1 MQQIQFSR
9 GQLSIEIQQ
18 QHPHWQ
24 LPQLIDFAERINPRR
39 AFLFV
44 SKVLGKHI
52 PVPPSQMKK
61 TYQDLANLIPDDLPT
76 PLTMVAMAETAIGL
90 GAGVFRE
97 IKPQYDK
104 KALFLTTTRHR
115 LQHLPTLAEFLEP
128 HSHAQDQCV
137 LGTVEHD
144 KQFHIQ
150 NTKTL
155 LVVDDEIST
164 GQTIINLVNS
174 LQNAGLAHIERLV
187 IVSLVNWSTQKF
199 NQFEIPVE
207 IIALLH
213 GRWQWQE
220 SAAEQLSIDM
230 PHVNVM
236 EQPQQ
241 KIIAPCNWGREPS
254 NLSCTPWHIPQVTA
268 GQNILVLGSGEFS
281 WIPFLIA
288 EQLEQQGAT
297 VHYSATTRSPI
308 QLGGAIARKYQFQDN
323 YGMNIPNYV
332 YNVFHENYD
341 RVILVIE
348 TAQDSVDPSLFKQIP
363 NLEVV
368 SYVN

>member
-9 GQLSIEIQQ
+9 GLLSIETTQ

-24 LPQLIDFAERINPRR
+24 LPQLIDFAERINPKR

-52 PVPPSQMKK
+52 PVAPSHMKK
-61 TYQDLANLIPDDLPT
+61 SYQDLAQCIADDLPT
-76 PLTMVAMAETAIGL
+76 PLTMVAMAETAVGL

-97 IKPQYDK
+97 IKPKYEN

-115 LQHLPTLAEFLEP
+115 LEHLPTLAEFLEQ

-137 LGTVEHD
+137 LGAVDHR
-144 KQFHIQ
+144 QQLHIQ

-155 LVVDDEIST
+155 VVVDDEIST
-164 GQTIINLVNS
+164 GQTIINLIHS
-174 LQNAGLAHIERLV
+174 LQNAGLNHIERLV
-187 IVSLVNWSTQKF
+187 IVSLVNWSAEKF
-199 NQFEIPVE
+199 DQFNIPVE
-207 IIALLH
+207 VVALLH

-220 SAAEQLSIDM
+220 STAEQPSIEM

-236 EQPQQ
+236 EQPKQ
-241 KIIAPCNWGREPS
+241 KIIAPSNWGREPS
-254 NLSCTPWHIPQVTA
+254 DLSCTPWYVPKVTV

-281 WIPFLIA
+281 WIPFLVA
-288 EQLEQQGAT
+288 EQLEQQGAI

-308 QLGGAIARKYQFQDN
+308 QLGGAIVRKYQFQDN

-332 YNVFHENYD
+332 YNVLHEHYD

-348 TAQDSVDPSLFKQIP
+348 TAQDSIDPVLFKQIP